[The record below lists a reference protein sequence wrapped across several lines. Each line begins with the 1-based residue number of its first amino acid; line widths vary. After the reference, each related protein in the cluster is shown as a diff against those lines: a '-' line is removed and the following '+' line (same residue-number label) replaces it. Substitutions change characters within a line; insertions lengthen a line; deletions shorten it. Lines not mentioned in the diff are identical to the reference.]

1 MDAICVCVCVC
12 KKNISAVYFSK
23 IFCALFQD
31 EFHTFESPITLFSGD
46 ADVVPMKRDADTT
59 WLST

>member
-23 IFCALFQD
+23 IFCD
-31 EFHTFESPITLFSGD
+31 TFESPITLFSGD

>member
-1 MDAICVCVCVC
+1 MDAICVWE
-12 KKNISAVYFSK
+12 KTFLLFISPECSVH
-23 IFCALFQD
+23 FQD

-59 WLST
+59 